1 MSHKYLFKAIKKLY
15 TETILGGIGMNVY
28 REEYPNPQFE
38 RAGWQNLN
46 GEWDFGF
53 KKAAVGF
60 KFSDDET
67 RALKYHRENQYP
79 YKINVPFCVESELS
93 GIGNTDFVNLVW
105 YRKKVNIIK
114 DDGRI
119 FLHIGAADYLTTVL
133 VNSKFAGRHSGG
145 YTSFG
150 FDITDLAVDG
160 ENEIFILCEDDVK
173 NPLVSRGKQS
183 ERKKSHGCDYT
194 RTTGIWQTVYLE
206 FTPQEYIKN
215 FKIYPDA
222 DNCSVAI
229 SVDFKGTSDFACD
242 VKYNGN
248 SVGSVC
254 RENVNGN
261 RLFHIPLNEKHLW
274 EPGKGRLY
282 NLELEFGDD
291 KVKSYF
297 GLRSLRLDGY
307 KFLIN
312 EKSVF
317 QRLVLDQ
324 GFYRAGIYTAESET
338 EFIRDIEISLAL
350 GFNGARLHQKVFEPR
365 FLYHCD
371 KMGYLVWGEYANWGL
386 DYSADA
392 ALSVFL
398 SEWAEAVN
406 RDFNHP
412 SIVGWCPFNETW
424 DYRGRQQKNELLS
437 LIYDY
442 TKTVDKTRPCIDTS
456 GNFHVKTDIY
466 DVHDYNYDPELF
478 RKNFD
483 MLEKDN
489 ILYEHVLKDNPNRQK
504 YGGQPVFVSEYGG
517 IKWQGDNT
525 VKSWGYGENVRTPE
539 EFAKRYCGL
548 TDALISNKKMFGFC
562 YTQIYDIEQE
572 QNGLYTYDREKKFSD
587 CIYDK
592 IIKVNTK
599 IAEIEK

>member
-1 MSHKYLFKAIKKLY
+1 
-15 TETILGGIGMNVY
+15 MNIY
-28 REEYPNPQFE
+28 RQEHPNPQFE
-38 RAGWQNLN
+38 RSQWQNLN

-60 KFSDDET
+60 KFSNDER
-67 RALKYHRENQYP
+67 RAVKYHNENHYP
-79 YKINVPFCVESELS
+79 YKINVPFCVESKLS
-93 GIGNTDFVNLVW
+93 GIGNTDFVNLAW
-105 YRKKVNIIK
+105 YRKKVNIHK
-114 DDGRI
+114 NGGRI

-133 VNSKFAGRHSGG
+133 VNAKPAGRHSGG
-145 YTSFG
+145 YTSFK

-173 NPLVSRGKQS
+173 NPLVCRGKQS
-183 ERKKSHGCDYT
+183 EQKKSHDCDYT

-206 FTPQEYIKN
+206 YTPQEYIEN
-215 FKIYPDA
+215 FRIYPDA
-222 DNCSVAI
+222 ENSSVTI
-229 SVDFKGTSDFACD
+229 SMNFKGTADFACD

-248 SVGSVC
+248 SVGEIQQ
-254 RENVNGN
+254 ENVNGN
-261 RLFHIPLNEKHLW
+261 HFFHIPLKEKHLW
-274 EPGKGRLY
+274 EPGRGRLY
-282 NLELEFGDD
+282 ELEFEFGDD

-297 GLRSLRLDGY
+297 GLRNLRLDGY

-324 GFYRAGIYTAESET
+324 GFYKDGIYTAKDESE
-338 EFIRDIEISLAL
+338 FVKDIELSFTL

-386 DYSADA
+386 DYSSDK
-392 ALSVFL
+392 ALAVFL

-424 DYRGRQQKNELLS
+424 NYRGRRQKNELIS
-437 LIYDY
+437 TVYDY
-442 TKTVDKTRPCIDTS
+442 TKAVDSTRPCIDTS

-466 DVHDYNYDPELF
+466 DVHDYNYDTELF

-483 MLEKDN
+483 MLVKDN

-504 YGGQPVFVSEYGG
+504 YGGEPVFVSEYGG
-517 IKWQGDNT
+517 IKWAGDDT
-525 VKSWGYGENVRTPE
+525 VKSWGYGENVTTPE

-548 TDALISNKKMFGFC
+548 TDALLSNKKMFGFC
-562 YTQIYDIEQE
+562 YTQLYDIEQE
-572 QNGLYTYDREKKFSD
+572 QNGLYTYGREKKFSD
-587 CIYDK
+587 RIYDE
-592 IIKVNTK
+592 IISVNTQL
-599 IAEIEK
+599 AEIEKE

>member
-1 MSHKYLFKAIKKLY
+1 
-15 TETILGGIGMNVY
+15 MNIY
-28 REEYPNPQFE
+28 RQEHPNPQFE
-38 RAGWQNLN
+38 RSQWQNLN

-60 KFSDDET
+60 KFSDDER
-67 RALKYHRENQYP
+67 RAVKYHNENHYP
-79 YKINVPFCVESELS
+79 YKINVPFCVESKLS
-93 GIGNTDFVNLVW
+93 GIGNTDFVNLAW
-105 YRKKVNIIK
+105 YRKKVNIHK
-114 DDGRI
+114 NGGRI

-133 VNSKFAGRHSGG
+133 VNAKPAGRHSGG
-145 YTSFG
+145 YTSFK

-173 NPLVSRGKQS
+173 NPLVCRGKQS
-183 ERKKSHGCDYT
+183 EQKKSHDCDYT

-206 FTPQEYIKN
+206 YTPQEYIEN
-215 FKIYPDA
+215 FRIYPDA
-222 DNCSVAI
+222 ENCSVTI
-229 SVDFKGTSDFACD
+229 SVDFKGTADFACD

-248 SVGSVC
+248 SVGEIQQ
-254 RENVNGN
+254 ENANGI
-261 RLFHIPLNEKHLW
+261 RFFHIPLSEKHLW
-274 EPGKGRLY
+274 EPGRGRLY
-282 NLELEFGDD
+282 ELEFEFGDD

-297 GLRSLRLDGY
+297 GLRNLRLDGY

-324 GFYRAGIYTAESET
+324 GFYKDGIYTAKDESE
-338 EFIRDIEISLAL
+338 FVKDIELSFTL

-386 DYSADA
+386 DYSSDK
-392 ALSVFL
+392 ALAVFL

-424 DYRGRQQKNELLS
+424 NYKGRRQKNELLS
-437 LIYDY
+437 MVYDY
-442 TKTVDKTRPCIDTS
+442 TKAVDSTRPCIDTS

-466 DVHDYNYDPELF
+466 DVHDYNYDTELF
-478 RKNFD
+478 KKNFD
-483 MLEKDN
+483 MLVKDN

-504 YGGQPVFVSEYGG
+504 YRGEPVFVSEYGG
-517 IKWQGDNT
+517 IKWAGDDT
-525 VKSWGYGENVRTPE
+525 VKSWGYGENVTTPE

-548 TDALISNKKMFGFC
+548 TDALLSNKKMFGFC
-562 YTQIYDIEQE
+562 YTQLYDIEQE
-572 QNGLYTYDREKKFSD
+572 QNGLYTYEREKKFSD
-587 CIYDK
+587 RIYDE
-592 IIKVNTK
+592 IISVNTQL
-599 IAEIEK
+599 AEIEKE